1 MVSSVRSI
9 SASLRGAFAIV
20 ATASLLAACGSG
32 NGGNTGGAGGQSTS
46 STTSAGGSTGGTGG
60 ENVGRPPDAMVT
72 VDLQGRA
79 YDLKLP
85 SGYDASKPAPL
96 LLELHGF
103 TDHGSTQAPWDD
115 EENANQFAPEA
126 DKRGVILALPHSTVD
141 PILDR
146 YFWNATDSC
155 CDLDKL
161 GTNDIGYLMAVI
173 EDIKAKYAVD
183 EKRIFAFGHSNGGF
197 MVNRMACDQASKI
210 AGIVS
215 LAGATY
221 KDQTKCAASAPVAF
235 LQVHGD
241 ADQTVLYAGGPPI
254 NIAGL
259 PVAPGALETT
269 QDWAAK
275 NKCSAKADTS
285 AAPFDIVTDL
295 EGDETKA
302 LEYEG
307 CEGNGAAELWT
318 IHLGPHSPK
327 FNASWAPKV
336 LDFLLAHPKP

>member
-1 MVSSVRSI
+1 MVSVRSSI
-9 SASLRGAFAIV
+9 CASLGAASAIV
-20 ATASLLAACGSG
+20 AMASLLGACGSS
-32 NGGNTGGAGGQSTS
+32 NGENTGGAGGHT
-46 STTSAGGSTGGTGG
+46 TTSGSTGGTGG
-60 ENVGRPPDAMVT
+60 GNVGRPPDAPVT
-72 VDLQGRA
+72 VDLQGRT
-79 YDLKLP
+79 YDLKVP
-85 SGYDASKPAPL
+85 SGYDPQKPAPL

-103 TDHGSTQAPWDD
+103 ADHGATQAPWDD
-115 EENANQFAPEA
+115 EENANQFGPEA
-126 DKRGVILALPHSTVD
+126 DKRGVFLALPHATVD

-173 EDIKAKYAVD
+173 EDIKAKYAID

-210 AGIVS
+210 AGVVS

-221 KDQTKCAASAPVAF
+221 KDPTKCAASAPVAF

-254 NIAGL
+254 NIAAL

-269 QDWAAK
+269 QSWATK
-275 NKCSAKADTS
+275 NKCSTKADTS
-285 AAPFDIVTDL
+285 GAPFDIVTDL

-302 LEYEG
+302 LKFDEG

-318 IHLGPHSPK
+318 IHLGPHSPH
-327 FNASWAPKV
+327 FNASWAPSV
-336 LDFLLAHPKP
+336 LDFLMAHPKP